1 MADERKP
8 VKLAQ
13 ATFPDLDLDAVAKLL
28 ASGWLTNGGQV
39 RAFEEAFAA
48 YQGVEHAVAVSSCT
62 AALHL
67 ALLAHDIGSGDE
79 VITTPFTFA
88 ATCNAIVHVGATPV
102 LVDVDAD
109 ILNIDPE
116 KIERAV
122 TPRTR
127 AIMPVH
133 FAGHPVDIDP
143 IRALADR
150 LGLVIIQDAAHATE
164 ARHAGRPMG
173 GLGDTAC
180 FSFYATKNL
189 PIGEGG
195 MLTTRDAKVAAAARV
210 LRSHGMSADAFA
222 RHDGADERWRHWDMP
237 RPGYNYK
244 MTELAALLGQGQ
256 LRHVEVWRERRA
268 ALVADYET
276 RLADVDGVQVSARR
290 PDVVHAHH
298 LFVVR
303 IERDGVERD
312 VLASAMKARGV
323 EVSINYRPVHDLS
336 WYRDAF
342 GWTPADFPVASR
354 AGATC
359 LSLPLHPELT
369 AADVETVVETLK
381 ALLEGR

>member
-1 MADERKP
+1 MADDRKP

-67 ALLAHDIGSGDE
+67 ALLAHDIGPGDE

-88 ATCNAIVHVGATPV
+88 ATCNTIVHVGATPV
-102 LVDVDAD
+102 LVDVDAGA
-109 ILNIDPE
+109 LNIDPDRM
-116 KIERAV
+116 ERAV

-133 FAGHPVDIDP
+133 FAGHPVDMDS

-173 GLGDTAC
+173 SLGDTAG

-189 PIGEGG
+189 PVGEGG
-195 MLTTRDAKVAAAARV
+195 MLTTRDPKVAAAARV

-222 RHDGADERWRHWDMP
+222 RHDGGGERWNHWDMQ
-237 RPGYNYK
+237 RPGHNYK

-256 LRHVEVWRERRA
+256 LRHVEAWRERRA
-268 ALVADYET
+268 TLVADYET
-276 RLADVDGVQVSARR
+276 RLADVDGVRVSARR
-290 PDVVHAHH
+290 SDVVHAHH

-303 IERDGVERD
+303 IERGGVERD

-323 EVSINYRPVHDLS
+323 EVSINYRPVHELS
-336 WYRDAF
+336 WYRDTF
-342 GWTPADFPVASR
+342 GWASADFPVASR

-359 LSLPLHPELT
+359 ISLPLHPEMT
-369 AADVETVVETLK
+369 VADVETVVETLK
-381 ALLEGR
+381 ALLDGH

>member
-1 MADERKP
+1 MVDDRKP

-13 ATFPDLDLDAVAKLL
+13 ATFPNLNLDAVATLL
-28 ASGWLTNGGQV
+28 ASGWLTNGEQV

-67 ALLAHDIGSGDE
+67 ALLAHGIGPGDE

-88 ATCNAIVHVGATPV
+88 ATCNSIVHVGATPV
-102 LVDVDAD
+102 LVDVD
-109 ILNIDPE
+109 INTLNIDPDQ
-116 KIERAV
+116 IERAV

-127 AIMPVH
+127 AIIPVH
-133 FAGHPVDIDP
+133 FAGHPAEIDT

-150 LGLVIIQDAAHATE
+150 LGLIIIQDAAHATE
-164 ARHAGRPMG
+164 ALYAGQPIG
-173 GLGDTAC
+173 SLGDTTC

-195 MLTTRDAKVAAAARV
+195 MLVTRDANVAAAARV
-210 LRSHGMSADAFA
+210 LRSHGMSADALA
-222 RHDGADERWRHWDMP
+222 RYDDAGERWNHWDMQL
-237 RPGYNYK
+237 PGYNYK
-244 MTELAALLGQGQ
+244 MTELAALLGAGQ
-256 LRHVEVWRERRA
+256 LQHVGAWRARRA
-268 ALVADYET
+268 ALVADYEA
-276 RLADVDGVQVSARR
+276 RLADVDGVLVSARR
-290 PDVVHAHH
+290 PHVVHAHH

-312 VLASAMKARGV
+312 VLASSMRARGV
-323 EVSINYRPVHDLS
+323 GLSINYRPVHELS
-336 WYRDAF
+336 WYRDTF
-342 GWTPADFPVASR
+342 GWEPTDFPVASR

-359 LSLPLHPELT
+359 LSLPLHPEMT

-381 ALLEGR
+381 ALLDGR

>member
-1 MADERKP
+1 MAGDRKP
-8 VKLAQ
+8 VQLAQ
-13 ATFPDLDLDAVAKLL
+13 ATFPDLDLDAVTKLL
-28 ASGWLTNGGQV
+28 ASGWLTNGAQV
-39 RAFEEAFAA
+39 RAFEDAFAA
-48 YQGVEHAVAVSSCT
+48 YQGAEHAVAVSSCT

-67 ALLAHDIGSGDE
+67 ALLGHGIGPGDE
-79 VITTPFTFA
+79 VITTPMTFA
-88 ATCNAIVHVGATPV
+88 ATSNAIVHVGATPV

-109 ILNIDPE
+109 TLNIDPD

-150 LGLVIIQDAAHATE
+150 LGLIIIQDAAHATE
-164 ARHAGRPMG
+164 ALHAGRPMG
-173 GLGDTAC
+173 SLGDTAC

-195 MLTTRDAKVAAAARV
+195 MLVTRNAKVAAAARV
-210 LRSHGMSADAFA
+210 MRSHGMSADALS
-222 RHDGADERWRHWDMP
+222 RHDGAGERWNHWDMQ

-256 LRHVEVWRERRA
+256 LRHVGAWRDRRA
-268 ALVADYET
+268 ALVAGYEA
-276 RLADVDGVQVSARR
+276 RLADVEGVRVSARR
-290 PDVVHAHH
+290 PNVVHAHH

-312 VLASAMKARGV
+312 VLASRMRAAGV
-323 EVSINYRPVHDLS
+323 GLSINYRPVHELS
-336 WYRDAF
+336 WYRDTF
-342 GWTPADFPVASR
+342 GWAPTDFPVASR

-369 AADVETVVETLK
+369 DADVETVVETLK
-381 ALLEGR
+381 ALLDGL